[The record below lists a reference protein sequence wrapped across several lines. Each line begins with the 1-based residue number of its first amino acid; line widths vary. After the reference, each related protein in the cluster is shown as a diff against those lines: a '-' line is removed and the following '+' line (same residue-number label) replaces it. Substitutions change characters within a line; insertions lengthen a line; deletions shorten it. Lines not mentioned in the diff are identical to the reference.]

1 MCSNLALPRW
11 HKERAL
17 DDQNK
22 LVTTIKD
29 LSERHWAEKKSPVL
43 LSALPKLLEGEV
55 PDYRSV
61 LGSRTLKAFIKETE
75 EATGYKLIEHPTQHM
90 RVAVAPAAVDYQFPL
105 DPSPLPKTIAS
116 KNSQDVTLAFF
127 RALATL
133 PDTDLDKVTIPVSV
147 LVKLL
152 K

>member
-1 MCSNLALPRW
+1 MENQDR
-11 HKERAL
+11 
-17 DDQNK
+17 
-22 LVTTIKD
+22 LVTTVKAI
-29 LSERHWAEKKSPVL
+29 SERRWAEQSSPVL

-61 LGSRTLKAFIKETE
+61 LGARTLKAFIKETGE
-75 EATGYKLIEHPTQHM
+75 VAGYKLVEHPTQHA
-90 RVAVAPAAVDYQFPL
+90 RVGVAPATVDYQFPPEL
-105 DPSPLPKTIAS
+105 SPPPKTIAAKS
-116 KNSQDVTLAFF
+116 SQDVTLAFF

-133 PDTDLDKVTIPVSV
+133 PDTDLDKVVIPASV